1 MFVGGIFWQKHK
13 ATFPGR
19 QVFLINGFSQPV
31 FGTEGE
37 AVSVVLYALSR
48 FWQVM
53 HMKMW

>member
-31 FGTEGE
+31 FGKE
-37 AVSVVLYALSR
+37 AAAGGVILYALSR

-53 HMKMW
+53 HMRLW